1 MALPIIAPWCRG
13 TCPIV
18 TVSTALAKPPPQP
31 RLSMTTPIALHLRTV
46 PGRYAVAQLPA
57 DAPIPAWANA
67 PGFSAIV
74 RASDELTIVCQQE
87 HVPADIPGTLR
98 AERDWIC
105 LRTVGPFDFQAA
117 GIVYALIQPLS
128 TQGVGVFVVCTFD
141 GEHLLIAARDEE
153 KARALLAAAGHDWP
167 SL

>member
-1 MALPIIAPWCRG
+1 M
-13 TCPIV
+13 
-18 TVSTALAKPPPQP
+18 TAS
-31 RLSMTTPIALHLRTV
+31 LSLQLRTV

-57 DAPIPAWANA
+57 DAAIPAWANG

-74 RASDELTIVCQQE
+74 RASDELTIVCLQE
-87 HVPADIPGTLR
+87 RVPAGTPGTLR

-117 GIVYALIQPLS
+117 GIVHALIQPLS

-141 GEHLLIAARDEE
+141 GEHLLIAARDEV
-153 KARALLAAAGHDWP
+153 KARGLLRAAGHEWP
-167 SL
+167 SNSYESKAQSFE